1 MSDVTPRSR
10 SLFQVSVAVA
20 VIGVLAAALLNAL
33 HYVQEKAERTV
44 MEATVR
50 NMGKGLEIELQTRV
64 IRGRPGS
71 SRELVGAN
79 PIQWLE
85 SPPEGYGGSGRRGS
99 GVSMWPPTRS
109 SIGRGLPRVSNSAR
123 REGANCAGEWVR
135 LTKPPGDRGRIP
147 RQPVQLGWFPR
158 HLLSGTDI
166 DRLICFALSVF
177 WRPLVECTVVDLA
190 EFE

>member
-85 SPPEGYGGSGRRGS
+85 SPPEGYVGSCGRERAPGEWCFDVASHEVVYRPRLAASLEFRTAGRRELRWRVGS
-99 GVSMWPPTRS
+99 ADETAG
-109 SIGRGLPRVSNSAR
+109 GQ
-123 REGANCAGEWVR
+123 GANPAPAGAI
-135 LTKPPGDRGRIP
+135 G
-147 RQPVQLGWFPR
+147 
-158 HLLSGTDI
+158 
-166 DRLICFALSVF
+166 
-177 WRPLVECTVVDLA
+177 LVSTTSFVWH
-190 EFE
+190 

>member
-85 SPPEGYGGSGRRGS
+85 SPPEGYVGSCGRELAPGEWCFDAASKEVVYRPRLAASLEFRTAGRRELRWRVGS
-99 GVSMWPPTRS
+99 ADETAG
-109 SIGRGLPRVSNSAR
+109 GQ
-123 REGANCAGEWVR
+123 GAN
-135 LTKPPGDRGRIP
+135 
-147 RQPVQLGWFPR
+147 PVATGAI
-158 HLLSGTDI
+158 G
-166 DRLICFALSVF
+166 
-177 WRPLVECTVVDLA
+177 LVSTTSFVWH
-190 EFE
+190 